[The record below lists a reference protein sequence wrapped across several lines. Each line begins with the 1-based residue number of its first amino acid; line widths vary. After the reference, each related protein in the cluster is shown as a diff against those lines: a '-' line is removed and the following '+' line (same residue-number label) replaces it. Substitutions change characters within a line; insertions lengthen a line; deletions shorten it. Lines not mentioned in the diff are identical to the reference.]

1 MALPAEIA
9 DIWAEVADTGA
20 NVAGTDAGVSRR
32 SVVVGAGVAVAVHA
46 LLGVALALAPAHL
59 TGAPTPEKQE
69 KEGCAAVV
77 SPSCIGLPGMKK
89 QKSPEAKKEDQVDA
103 KARRCPEPVRRLLRR
118 EEEPP
123 PPVEVDLLQAQLVAA
138 LGDENT
144 KPRADI
150 GSHPGTGGQ
159 YAPDKKLAEAMGEQ
173 SKLGS
178 ILEKDE
184 GGAAR
189 KKKLGNII
197 GTATGNKDGE
207 GKVNMSG
214 SAYIRV
220 VKQSVTSKFQAPSN
234 IPPWELN
241 GLSTKVRIDR
251 MTASGQI
258 LSFHLD
264 KKSGNESF
272 DDAVAAFMA
281 GYKSGMRTLPAPP
294 DDILEQINSRGFT
307 IEFAVKH

>member
-1 MALPAEIA
+1 MALPAE
-9 DIWAEVADTGA
+9 
-20 NVAGTDAGVSRR
+20 VAGTGAGVSRR
-32 SVVVGAGVAVAVHA
+32 SVVIGAGVAVAVHA
-46 LLGVALALAPAHL
+46 LLGVALALAPAGES
-59 TGAPTPEKQE
+59 GAPPPEQQE
-69 KEGCAAVV
+69 KEGCASVV
-77 SPSCIGLPGMKK
+77 SPSCIGLPGVKK
-89 QKSPEAKKEDQVDA
+89 QKAPPPKKEDQVDA
-103 KARRCPEPVRRLLRR
+103 EARRCPEPVRRLLRR

-138 LGDENT
+138 LGDENA
-144 KPRADI
+144 KQRADI
-150 GSHPGTGGQ
+150 GAHPGTGGQ
-159 YAPDKKLAEAMGEQ
+159 HAPDKKLAEAMGEQ

-184 GGAAR
+184 GGEAR

-197 GTATGNKDGE
+197 GTATGSKDGE

-241 GLSTKVRIDR
+241 GLSVKVRIDR
-251 MTASGQI
+251 MTATGLI
-258 LSFHLD
+258 LAYHLD
-264 KKSGNESF
+264 KKSGNGSF

-281 GYKSGMRTLPAPP
+281 GYKSGMRTLPTPP
-294 DDILEQINSRGFT
+294 EDILEQINSRGFT